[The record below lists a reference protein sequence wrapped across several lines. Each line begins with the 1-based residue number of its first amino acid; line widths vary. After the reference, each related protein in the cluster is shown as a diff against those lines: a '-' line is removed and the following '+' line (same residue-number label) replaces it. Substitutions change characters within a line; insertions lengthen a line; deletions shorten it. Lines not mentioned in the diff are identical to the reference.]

1 MRRAGGL
8 LLLGALWCGA
18 GACGPARRGELFNR
32 PLQFTAEELDGQ
44 KLFMRECNQ
53 CHPAGAAGLG
63 PAINNKPLPSVAM
76 RTQIRLGAGAMPAFK
91 EDALK
96 DAEVDAIVAYLNK
109 LQQE

>member
-8 LLLGALWCGA
+8 LLLGAVWCA
-18 GACGPARRGELFNR
+18 AWACGPARRGELFNR
-32 PLQFTAEELDGQ
+32 PLQLTAEELDGQ

-63 PAINNKPLPSVAM
+63 PAINNKPLPGVAM

>member
-1 MRRAGGL
+1 
-8 LLLGALWCGA
+8 
-18 GACGPARRGELFNR
+18 
-32 PLQFTAEELDGQ
+32 
-44 KLFMRECNQ
+44 MRECNQ

-63 PAINNKPLPSVAM
+63 PAINNKPLPGVAM

-91 EDALK
+91 DDALK